1 MPERRRSRFLAYR
14 ARFFEWG
21 DPEEREEG
29 GELTENERS
38 ERGAMEGG
46 AALGETATALKLATA
61 RATGG
66 CGFLPKR
73 DRESGGRGFDIY
85 ETRETWGARHEAR
98 SRDGHERRRRR

>member
-1 MPERRRSRFLAYR
+1 MAYR
-14 ARFFEWG
+14 APFDE
-21 DPEEREEG
+21 PETRGERGEG

-66 CGFLPKR
+66 YGFLPKLG
-73 DRESGGRGFDIY
+73 E
-85 ETRETWGARHEAR
+85 EAVQARL
-98 SRDGHERRRRR
+98 GI